1 MDTVLSLQQIGGE
14 CKIAL
19 KIGRCQGISR
29 LSGPFFFLCFCFHNF
44 RSAKL
49 KDKSLENDLR
59 N

>member
-44 RSAKL
+44 RSKCQAK
-49 KDKSLENDLR
+49 R
-59 N
+59 